1 MGNSMLDALGREID
15 YIRISVTDRCN
26 LRCGYCIPKEG
37 VRLCAH
43 GEILCFDEL
52 ERLVRIFA
60 RLGIRFVK
68 LTGGEPLIRRDF
80 MKLAQRIKSIPG
92 IEKLTVTTNGTFL
105 TQETVPRLLDCFDG
119 INVSLDALDK
129 TVYEAMAGADA
140 FDRAYG
146 GLLRLLEENEM
157 RKKPV
162 SVKLNCVLTEQ
173 NRTEI
178 VKIAGLARERELA
191 VRFIELMPIG
201 LGKEFLE
208 KEQRPLQE
216 AEAKRLI
223 EKAYGPLTPLH
234 EKYGNGPA
242 VYDSLEGF
250 QGKIG
255 FISALSHKFCNG
267 CNRIRLTADG
277 YLKTCLQYER
287 GIDLRKLLRSRS
299 TDEEIKQAVLQAVWN
314 KPSAHAFHEKE
325 ISYEENRC
333 MSEIGG

>member
-1 MGNSMLDALGREID
+1 MLDALGREID

-43 GEILCFDEL
+43 EDILCFDEL

-60 RLGIRFVK
+60 GLGIRFVR
-68 LTGGEPLIRRDF
+68 LTGGEPFIRKDF
-80 MKLAQRIKSIPG
+80 LKLAQQIKNIPE

-105 TQETVPRLLDCFDG
+105 MQETVSQVLDCFDG
-119 INVSLDALDK
+119 INISLDALDK

-140 FDRAYG
+140 FERAYG
-146 GLLRLLEENEM
+146 GLLRLLKENGM
-157 RKKPV
+157 RKKPI

-178 VKIAGLARERELA
+178 VKIAGLAREGELA

-208 KEQRPLQE
+208 QEQRPLRE
-216 AEAKRLI
+216 TEAKRLI
-223 EKAYGPLTPLH
+223 EEAYGPLTPFY

-242 VYDSLEGF
+242 VYHSLEGF
-250 QGKIG
+250 EGKIG

-267 CNRIRLTADG
+267 CNRIRLTAGG
-277 YLKTCLQYER
+277 YLKTCLQYES
-287 GIDLRKLLRSRS
+287 GIDLRKLLRSGS
-299 TDEEIKQAVLQAVWN
+299 TDEEIKQAVLETVWN
-314 KPSAHAFHEKE
+314 KPSEHAFHERE
-325 ISYEENRC
+325 ISHGENRC